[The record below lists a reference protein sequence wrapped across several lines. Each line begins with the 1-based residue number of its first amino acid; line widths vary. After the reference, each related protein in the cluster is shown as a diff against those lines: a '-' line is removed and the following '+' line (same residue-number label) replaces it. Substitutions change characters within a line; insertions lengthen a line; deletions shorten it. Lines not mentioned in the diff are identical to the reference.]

1 MQSAA
6 TRSASPRPA
15 ATRYQVALG
24 LVLLLAAALRLSV
37 IPFGLAFVNIPLVND
52 EGAYWGQAQAILS
65 GSLPAND
72 LLFAYMRTPGYAA
85 ILAASIALFG
95 PVVWPIALLQALL
108 GVLTVGLTAWLTRHY
123 VGSRAAVW
131 AALLVAIQPALILF
145 TQYLFIET
153 IYACAIVAVLACLT
167 QAHATAGRRWPWLI
181 AAGLT
186 IGAGALIRPQLL
198 TLALPM
204 LLWWFVVRWR
214 ATHAWRQPLAAIG
227 LVGLMI
233 AAFVLPWS
241 ARNYAVHGL
250 FTFDTSGTLNLGMD
264 NNTVGYR
271 EAQSRIIAAGE
282 SIRARRDEA
291 SRLWRD
297 FVANHPDRFVRK
309 ALINAALT
317 WRPERPDPFELRE
330 KRPGLHDL
338 VLVLYAD
345 GKTLWLSVVGL
356 LAIWGVLLFPRDRP
370 DRRAFHLLLVT
381 LLLIQTFTVAITHH
395 EYRFA
400 YPWFPLLAL
409 LATAGVAGL
418 RQRRRPLLRR
428 AAILLSLL
436 YLAGN
441 VWPSARLIGPQIA
454 AWNAMRAGDA
464 AAARGD
470 LRDAEAAYT
479 RAQRYQT
486 GWSWPSI
493 ALGRLYE
500 SQDPERARRFYER
513 AYEIRPD
520 DVRAYIALSRLAD
533 QHGLAAPAEPELPVL
548 IVALRDTWNLPPPDE
563 QLIDVGG
570 DDLGAIANFYGVEP
584 TEGDTTVRWSGSTAR
599 LRAGGLPP
607 DTPLLLRV
615 RLRTIT
621 AVPDDRVLQ
630 IRSRGAIV
638 AQFDP
643 DPHWRVYSALLPPA
657 GDSGIAEVVF
667 DMPQM
672 ILSTVLPTS
681 DPRDLGV
688 QVDWFAIVPA
698 APSSSPEDAQ
708 PPNYGAQEFETS
720 DGK

>member
-1 MQSAA
+1 MQPAITRATAGRLTGTRVISA
-6 TRSASPRPA
+6 TG
-15 ATRYQVALG
+15 RYRLALG
-24 LVLLLAAALRLSV
+24 LVLLLAILLRLSV
-37 IPFGLAFVNIPLVND
+37 IPLGLVFVDVPLIND

-85 ILAASIALFG
+85 ILAASIAFFG
-95 PVVWPIALLQALL
+95 PVIWPIALLQTTL
-108 GVLTVGLTAWLTRHY
+108 GVLTVGLTAWLTRQY
-123 VGSRAAVW
+123 VGARAAVW
-131 AALLVAIQPALILF
+131 AALLVAIQPALVLF

-153 IYACAIVAVLACLT
+153 IYAFAIVTVLALLT
-167 QAHATAGRRWPWLI
+167 QAHATAGRRWPWLL

-214 ATHAWRQPLAAIG
+214 ATQTWRQPLAAIA
-227 LVGLMI
+227 LAGLMI

-241 ARNYAVHGL
+241 ARNYLVHGL

-291 SRLWRD
+291 RRLWRD
-297 FVANHPDRFVRK
+297 FVVNHPERFVRK
-309 ALINAALT
+309 ALINAAFT

-338 VLVLYAD
+338 ALTLYAD
-345 GKTLWLSVVGL
+345 GKTIWLSVVGL
-356 LAIWGVLLFPRDRP
+356 LAIWGVLLFPRDHP
-370 DRRAFHLLLVT
+370 ERRAFHLLLVT

-409 LATAGVAGL
+409 LATAGIAGL
-418 RQRRRPLLRR
+418 RQRRRPMVRL
-428 AAILLSLL
+428 AAIMLSLL
-436 YLAGN
+436 YVAGN
-441 VWPSARLIGPQIA
+441 VWPPIRLIGPQIA

-470 LRDAEAAYT
+470 TRAAEAAYA
-479 RAQRYQT
+479 RAHHYQT
-486 GWSWPSI
+486 NWSWPSI
-493 ALGRLYE
+493 ALGQLYE
-500 SQDPERARRFYER
+500 SQDPARAQRFYQR
-513 AYEIRPD
+513 AYDIRPD

-533 QHGLAAPAEPELPVL
+533 QHGLQTPSEPDLPVL
-548 IVALRDTWNLPPPDE
+548 IVALRETWEQPPPDE
-563 QLIDVGG
+563 WRIDVGG
-570 DDLGAIANFYGVEP
+570 DDLGAIMGFYGSES
-584 TEGDTTVRWSGSTAR
+584 TEGTSTVRWSASTAR
-599 LRAGGLPP
+599 LRVGGLPP
-607 DTPLLLRV
+607 DVPLLLRV

-621 AVPDDRVLQ
+621 AIPDDRILQ
-630 IRSRGAIV
+630 IRSRGTVV

-643 DPHWRVYSALLPPA
+643 DPHWRVYSVLLPPV
-657 GDSGIAEVVF
+657 GDSGVAEVVF

-698 APSSSPEDAQ
+698 ARSSNKDAQ
-708 PPNYGAQEFETS
+708 THGPIN
-720 DGK
+720 